1 MISVKEIH
9 EIENKRKK
17 IKKEIYT
24 KIYEQFC
31 KRIKMSVEMGTKYTE
46 LAVPTFL
53 MGYPTF
59 DQIQAAVYLRRQLLN
74 AGFVVRNISPT
85 EFRVSWGV
93 RSSHPKQ
100 PPPEEPEALPSLI
113 NLKKLASKH
122 KGA

>member
-1 MISVKEIH
+1 MINVKEIQ

-17 IKKEIYT
+17 IKKEIYK

-31 KRIKMSVEMGTKYTE
+31 KRIRMSVELGSKSVE
-46 LAVPTFL
+46 LTVPNFL
-53 MGYPTF
+53 VGYPTF
-59 DQIQAAVYLRRQLLN
+59 DQIQAGVYLKRQLVN
-74 AGFVVRNISPT
+74 AGFTVINTSFT
-85 EFRVSWGV
+85 EFRVSWV
-93 RSSHPKQ
+93 SRSSHKER

>member
-1 MISVKEIH
+1 MISVKEIL

-31 KRIKMSVEMGTKYTE
+31 KRIKMSVEMGTKYTD

-59 DQIQAAVYLRRQLLN
+59 NQYQAAVYLRRQLIN
-74 AGFVVRNISPT
+74 AGFVVKNTSPT
-85 EFRVSWGV
+85 EFRVSWEA
-93 RSSHPKQ
+93 RSSHNKLS
-100 PPPEEPEALPSLI
+100 PPEEPEALPSLI